1 MDLGFRG
8 EVADL
13 YHRYRR
19 GYPPAVIDSLVES
32 FGLTGDDTVVDLGC
46 GTGQLALPIARQV
59 RAVVGLDPE
68 PDMLLR
74 ARRAADEQGVANV
87 SWMIGA
93 DTDTP
98 TLGRLLGDGTVGAVT
113 IGQALHWMDHDRL
126 FHTLAPLVRPGGGV
140 AVLANG
146 TPLWQQD
153 TAWSRALRDVL
164 EQWCGRKLTRT
175 CGTDEESRRRY
186 GTSLAAAGFE
196 VHETGVDY
204 TDELDLDRIVGSVY
218 SALPVDELP
227 APDRRPSF
235 AEQVRCALEPY
246 APFTEHVRVAT
257 LIGRTHAATS

>member
-13 YHRYRR
+13 YHQYRR
-19 GYPPAVIDSLVES
+19 GYPPAVIGSLVES

-46 GTGQLALPIARQV
+46 GTGQLALPIAAKV

-93 DTDTP
+93 DTDLP
-98 TLGRLLGDGTVGAVT
+98 ALGRLLGRGTVGAVT
-113 IGQALHWMDHDRL
+113 IGQALHWMDHDTL
-126 FHTLAPLVRPGGGV
+126 FPALAPLVRPGGGV

-153 TAWSRALRDVL
+153 TAWSRALRDFL
-164 EQWCGRKLTRT
+164 EQWRGRKLTRT

-186 GTSLAAAGFE
+186 GASLAAAGFE
-196 VHETGVDY
+196 VRETGFDY
-204 TDELDLDRIVGSVY
+204 TDELDLGRIVGSVY
-218 SALPVDELP
+218 SALAVDELP
-227 APDRRPSF
+227 APDRRASF
-235 AEQVRCALEPY
+235 AEQVRGALEPY
-246 APFTEHVRVAT
+246 APFTEHVRVAI
-257 LIGRTHAATS
+257 LIGRTGSS